1 MPKYFCD
8 YCDTFLT
15 HDSPSVR
22 KTHCSGRKHK
32 ENVKFYYQ
40 KWMEDQAQSLIDATT
55 AAFKAGRLPGGAT
68 IPPPAERYSEM
79 LTLFDLIIKNQNL
92 EIFNT
97 MNDFD
102 YFREWEVHQE

>member
-68 IPPPAERYSEM
+68 IPPPAVRYSEM
-79 LTLFDLIIKNQNL
+79 ITLFDLIIKNQNL